1 MSYNFS
7 LMTNRRNTNSLK
19 WDVKENELPMWVADM
34 DFQTAPE
41 IIEAIYK
48 RTNHGIFGYN
58 IVPDEFFHAIANWWH
73 RRHHFKIQKDWMM
86 FCTGVVPAVSSIV
99 RKVTTVG
106 ENVLIQ
112 SPVYNIF
119 YNSILNN
126 GRHVLSSDLIYDGQE
141 YHIDFEDLEKK
152 LALPQTTL
160 MILCNPHNPIG
171 RIWDKEILERIGEL
185 CYKHDVIVLSDEI
198 HCDLAE
204 PGLEYT
210 PFASVSEKCL
220 KNSITCIA
228 PTKTFNLAGLQTSCI
243 VVPNERLRHKVNRGI
258 NTDEV
263 AEPNSFAVTAAVAA
277 FTKGEAWLE
286 ELREYIQENKNT
298 ANKFIRENIP
308 NLYVVPSQATYLLWI
323 DCSKVCLSSVE
334 LTDFIRENTGLYVSD
349 GEEYGPNGS
358 AFIRMNIACPRERL
372 LDGLKRLEKGIK
384 LYTKYKNEVSKLKY
398 PL

>member
-1 MSYNFS
+1 MKYNFS

-41 IIEAIYK
+41 IIEAIHQ

-58 IVPDEFFHAIANWWH
+58 IVPDEFFDAISNWWDK
-73 RRHHFKIQKDWMM
+73 RHHFKIQKDWMM
-86 FCTGVVPAVSSIV
+86 FCTGVVPAISSIV

-171 RIWDKEILERIGEL
+171 KIWDKKILERIGEL
-185 CYKHDVIVLSDEI
+185 CYKHNVIVLSDEI
-198 HCDLAE
+198 HCDIVE
-204 PGLEYT
+204 PGHEYV

-228 PTKTFNLAGLQTSCI
+228 PTKTFNLAGLQTACI
-243 VVPNERLRHKVNRGI
+243 VVPNDRLWHKVNRGI

-263 AEPNSFAVTAAVAA
+263 AEPNSFATVAAVAA

-286 ELREYIQENKNT
+286 ELREYIQENKNIT
-298 ANKFIRENIP
+298 NNFIKENIP

-323 DCSKVCLSSVE
+323 DCSKVCLNSVE
-334 LTDFIRENTGLYVSD
+334 LTNFIRESTGLYVSD

-358 AFIRMNIACPRERL
+358 SFIRMNIACPRERL
-372 LDGLKRLEKGIK
+372 LDGLRRLEKGIK
-384 LYTKYKNEVSKLKY
+384 LYMSK
-398 PL
+398 